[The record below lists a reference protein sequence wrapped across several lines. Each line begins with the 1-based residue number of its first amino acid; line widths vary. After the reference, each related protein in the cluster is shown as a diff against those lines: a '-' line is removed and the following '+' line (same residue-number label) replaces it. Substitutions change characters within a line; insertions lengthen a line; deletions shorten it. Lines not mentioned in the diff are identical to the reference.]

1 MDWVVSSYR
10 AAQPREISFLIVVD
24 TKNLAL
30 YGGGIAHWFI
40 PLLAAWVEHRK
51 DDRFLLLGPPF
62 NEDFL
67 PKSGNWEHVPLAWPL
82 WLPRPLRHPY
92 YDNLLFPRAV
102 SRLKPNLVMS
112 PYHDVRMPKGLTSV
126 ITVHDLCLDELS
138 GVYPQRI
145 RSYYLALLRINLRRA
160 SHVITVSDTSKNKL
174 AKRYGVPLNQ
184 ISVVY
189 NTVSN
194 YFTNSTSAQA
204 VLAFKSRFALQ
215 ERFLLYAGG
224 SEYRKNVERL
234 VKAFGVLVEKQ
245 PDLTLLVTGNPDPRW
260 NAALQNASSL
270 AQSRVK
276 FAGKLSESD
285 LCLAYSAAD
294 TVVYPSLCEGF
305 GRVCLEAMEAGTPI
319 ACSDL
324 PVMREVAG
332 DYACW
337 FDPFDNLS
345 IVAAIEKALAEKRK
359 EVVRDERFQAQAVKA
374 SFLDAM
380 DRVTSQN

>member
-1 MDWVVSSYR
+1 MDWVVSPYR
-10 AAQPREISFLIVVD
+10 AAQPRAISFLIVVD

-40 PLLAAWVEHRK
+40 PLLAAWVEHRT
-51 DDRFLLLGPPF
+51 DERFLLLGPPF

-82 WLPRPLRHPY
+82 WLPRPFRHPY

-102 SRLKPNLVMS
+102 AGLQPNLVMS
-112 PYHDVRMPKGLTSV
+112 PYHDVRMPKGLPSV

-145 RSYYLALLRINLRRA
+145 RSYYLALLRINLNRA

-174 AKRYGVPLNQ
+174 AKRYSVPLNQ
-184 ISVVY
+184 VSVVY

-204 VLAFKSRFALQ
+204 VLAFKSRFTLQ
-215 ERFLLYAGG
+215 GRFLLYSGG

-260 NAALQNASSL
+260 NAALENTSPL

>member
-1 MDWVVSSYR
+1 
-10 AAQPREISFLIVVD
+10 
-24 TKNLAL
+24 
-30 YGGGIAHWFI
+30 
-40 PLLAAWVEHRK
+40 
-51 DDRFLLLGPPF
+51 
-62 NEDFL
+62 
-67 PKSGNWEHVPLAWPL
+67 
-82 WLPRPLRHPY
+82 
-92 YDNLLFPRAV
+92 
-102 SRLKPNLVMS
+102 
-112 PYHDVRMPKGLTSV
+112 
-126 ITVHDLCLDELS
+126 
-138 GVYPQRI
+138 
-145 RSYYLALLRINLRRA
+145 
-160 SHVITVSDTSKNKL
+160 
-174 AKRYGVPLNQ
+174 
-184 ISVVY
+184 
-189 NTVSN
+189 
-194 YFTNSTSAQA
+194 
-204 VLAFKSRFALQ
+204 LAFKSRFTLQ
-215 ERFLLYAGG
+215 GRFLLYSGG

-234 VKAFGVLVEKQ
+234 VKAFGVLVDKQ

-260 NAALQNASSL
+260 NAALENTSPL

-359 EVVRDERFQAQAVKA
+359 EVVRDERFKAQAVKA

>member
-1 MDWVVSSYR
+1 
-10 AAQPREISFLIVVD
+10 
-24 TKNLAL
+24 
-30 YGGGIAHWFI
+30 
-40 PLLAAWVEHRK
+40 
-51 DDRFLLLGPPF
+51 
-62 NEDFL
+62 
-67 PKSGNWEHVPLAWPL
+67 
-82 WLPRPLRHPY
+82 
-92 YDNLLFPRAV
+92 
-102 SRLKPNLVMS
+102 
-112 PYHDVRMPKGLTSV
+112 
-126 ITVHDLCLDELS
+126 VHDLCLDELS

-145 RSYYLALLRINLRRA
+145 RSYYLALLRINLNRA

-174 AKRYGVPLNQ
+174 AKRYSVPLNQ
-184 ISVVY
+184 VSVVY

-204 VLAFKSRFALQ
+204 VLAFKSRFTLQ
-215 ERFLLYAGG
+215 GRFLLYSGG
-224 SEYRKNVERL
+224 SEYRKNLERL

-245 PDLTLLVTGNPDPRW
+245 PDLTLLVTGNLDPRW
-260 NAALQNASSL
+260 NAALENTSPV

-305 GRVCLEAMEAGTPI
+305 GRVCLEAMETGTPI
-319 ACSDL
+319 ACSNL